1 MLGGAVDWRALLV
14 RVQEDHAPSKALF
27 DRTGRPVADGG
38 TVAHHSARR
47 RASGVCAT
55 VAALVVCAGGLLPS
69 GVRAQDPLYQG
80 RVLAPSGAIGTER
93 GITLEV
99 TRHCTPFVTCCLRYG
114 FRP

>member
-1 MLGGAVDWRALLV
+1 MRGGAADWRALLV
-14 RVQEDHAPSKALF
+14 RVQEDHAPSKAPF
-27 DRTGRPVADGG
+27 DRTRRPVADGG

-47 RASGVCAT
+47 RASGVCASA

-69 GVRAQDPLYQG
+69 AVRAQDPLYQG

-99 TRHCTPFVTCCLRYG
+99 THHRTPFIS
-114 FRP
+114 